1 MDKENGN
8 TLWEDAIKL
17 ELKQIQ
23 EYDTFRDMGV
33 GVKMDP
39 SYSKIKVR
47 LVFDAKASGKCK
59 GRLVA
64 QGDLTQEPK
73 EAVYSSI
80 ASLRSLRAIIF
91 ASKLNKLK
99 LWQGNVSNAY
109 LELYMLEKVYFI
121 AGPELGP
128 LQGHT
133 LVFIK
138 ALYGLR
144 SSGLRF
150 HERLSN
156 VLMTF
161 QLTRSYADPNIWIR
175 DAGDCYEYIVVYV
188 DDLIVALKN
197 PDGFFSALQTDPHNF
212 KLKGV
217 GPTNYHLGGDLFCD
231 DDGTLC
237 FGSQTY
243 SKLLVSNFEGLFFE
257 KPTTFFSPLDHEDHP
272 ELDAS
277 ELCGPEDTAK
287 FQSMIG
293 ACQWMISLCR
303 LDLAHAII
311 SLSRFRHAPRK
322 GHLDRLKRV
331 CGYIRKFPQA
341 AIRIRTGIPN
351 HETVFGEHPE
361 QHSWMETVYGNPTEE
376 IPANMP
382 VPKGN
387 IVRTTT
393 YVDASLM
400 HDVVTCR
407 SATGILHFLNQTP
420 WEWFSKR
427 QSQVETATYGSEFMA
442 ARQATEQIVNM
453 RYMLCMLGIPI
464 DGPSWLF
471 GDNKSVITSSTIPHS
486 TFGKCWNALSY
497 HHFREAIAAGI
508 VRFHY
513 IPTDEN
519 PSDVLMKA
527 LPHFKARVH
536 VEPLLFWKGETN
548 TETSTLAPNQR
559 GVTDLSG

>member
-1 MDKENGN
+1 M
-8 TLWEDAIKL
+8 
-17 ELKQIQ
+17 
-23 EYDTFRDMGV
+23 V
-33 GVKMDP
+33 
-39 SYSKIKVR
+39 
-47 LVFDAKASGKCK
+47 
-59 GRLVA
+59 
-64 QGDLTQEPK
+64 
-73 EAVYSSI
+73 

-91 ASKLNKLK
+91 ASELNKLK
-99 LWQGNVSNAY
+99 LWQGDVGNAY
-109 LELYMLEKVYFI
+109 LESYTLEKVYFI
-121 AGPELGP
+121 AGPEFGP

-161 QLTRSYADPNIWIR
+161 QFTCSYADPDVWIR
-175 DAGDCYEYIVVYV
+175 DAGDCYKYIVVYV
-188 DDLIVALKN
+188 DDLIVAMKD
-197 PDGFFSALQTDPHNF
+197 PESFFSALQTDPHNF

-217 GPTNYHLGGDLFCD
+217 GPANYHLGGDLFRD

-243 SKLLVSNFEGLFFE
+243 SKRIVSNFEELFSE
-257 KPTTFFSPLDHEDHP
+257 KPTTFFSPLDHEDRP
-272 ELDAS
+272 ELDTS
-277 ELCGPEDTAK
+277 DLCGLADTAK

-303 LDLAHAII
+303 LDLAHAIM
-311 SLSRFRHAPRK
+311 SLSRFRHAPRM

-331 CGYIRKFPQA
+331 CGYVRKFPQA

-351 HETVFGEHPE
+351 HEEVFGEHPE

-376 IPANMP
+376 LPANMP
-382 VPKGN
+382 LPKGN
-387 IVRTTT
+387 TVRTST
-393 YVDASLM
+393 YVDANLM
-400 HDVVTCR
+400 HDVVTGR
-407 SATGILHFLNQTP
+407 SASGILHFLNQTP

-442 ARQATEQIVNM
+442 ARQAIEQIIDM
-453 RYMLCMLGIPI
+453 RYMLRMLGIPI

-471 GDNKSVITSSTIPHS
+471 GDNKSVVTSSTIPHS
-486 TFGKCWNALSY
+486 TLGKRWNALSY
-497 HHFREAIAAGI
+497 HRCREAVAAGI

-519 PSDVLMKA
+519 PSDILTKA

-548 TETSTLAPNQR
+548 TENATPAPNQR
-559 GVTDLSG
+559 GVTELSG